1 MDFRVTHFLVADST
15 ATDGLANAVNSSADG
30 LSIEAIPSGRIG
42 VVNPLAAN
50 PTILPDMDGN
60 GGSVAALSSS
70 TPVQFVQ
77 GLNTADAIEKEL
89 GLIKSGIIDP
99 KKIISVRKM
108 VGSNSYSR
116 QVKTVGSS
124 IVAAA
129 ASSIAASAL
138 TTSVTPTLN
147 TAYFTAAANGYYV
160 LTSGN
165 GSGNVA
171 AVPTPTTL
179 SVAGATSGTYNFT
192 YFPNLSAGVGIH
204 GFTASDTAISMSKLQ
219 TTSTANLGD
228 SLSVEADK
236 DYSLSVRM
244 RSSRANTLSPFGL
257 MRGYSVNASNTFI
270 GTSTTETADKYI
282 GFSVA
287 FGLVKAFALDHQID
301 EFAKVHAIYSI
312 ESNSGDQSFIFTTTG
327 TISATSILSPTQ
339 YGVTATVINVNDYNS
354 WHDAIIGL
362 GLTINAP
369 AAYVAGTNYKLSF
382 VIEGLEQPMFNNP
395 ADLTLFPYRWDFVKL
410 NVFFQEGPYHDKLGF
425 TGGSAAQGIPL
436 NSGVTT
442 QTPIVFD
449 RTASGAIGSYTTP
462 ITFVHIP
469 EVYSTIAASGKDV
482 LTYPGYLVSQG
493 SGGSAYVYLTDIK
506 FPNLTQSEVKYLA
519 HEYQSYSL
527 KYKQQFQGVKY
538 NAMLMDPTQSKVNFN
553 GVYTL
558 YYIEYM
564 PYADFSYTSTQ
575 DMPQLT
581 IIAVPQNLT
590 TTINNLDTILSNSP
604 GNVTIAGRADEVV
617 W

>member
-15 ATDGLANAVNSSADG
+15 ATDGLANAVNGSADG
-30 LSIEAIPSGRIG
+30 LSIESIPSGRIG
-42 VVNPLAAN
+42 IVNPLSAN
-50 PTILPDMDGN
+50 PTVLPDMDGT

-70 TPVQFVQ
+70 TPVQIVQ
-77 GLNTADAIEKEL
+77 GLDVTNPIEKEL

-99 KKIISVRKM
+99 KKIVSIRKM

-129 ASSIAASAL
+129 ASAINASAL

-179 SVAGATSGTYNFT
+179 SVSGASGTYNFT
-192 YFPNLSAGVGIH
+192 YFPNLSAGVGSH
-204 GFTASDTAISMSKLQ
+204 GFTASDTAISMSKVQ
-219 TTSTANLGD
+219 TTATANLGD

-257 MRGYSVNASNTFI
+257 LRGYSVNASNTFI

-312 ESNSGDQSFIFTTTG
+312 ESSSGDQSFIFTTTDA
-327 TISATSILSPTQ
+327 IAATSILSPTQ
-339 YGVTATVINVNDYNS
+339 YGVTATVINVNNYTA

-382 VIEGLEQPMFNNP
+382 VIEGLEQPMFTNP

-436 NSGVTT
+436 NSGITT
-442 QTPIVFD
+442 QTPVVFD

-469 EVYSTIAASGKDV
+469 ESFSTVTATGKDT
-482 LTYPGYLVSQG
+482 LTYPGYLVTQG
-493 SGGSAYVYLTDIK
+493 SGGSSYVYLTDVK
-506 FPNLTQSEVKYLA
+506 FPNLTNSEVKYLA

-558 YYIEYM
+558 YYVEYM
-564 PYADFSYTSTQ
+564 PYGDFSYTST
-575 DMPQLT
+575 MPMTQLT
-581 IIAVPQNLT
+581 VIAVPQNLT
-590 TTINNLDTILSNSP
+590 TTISNLDTIFAAS
-604 GNVTIAGRADEVV
+604 GANVTIAGATTEVV